1 MKNICFYRRLKTR
14 TESDERGFS
23 LPAILSL
30 ILALGLIGAALLMTI
45 MNNFFVVGNAVRR
58 QQAFNIA
65 EAGVNYYLWH
75 MAHNGSD
82 FKDGKDYPATGDPNL
97 GFGPYVHN
105 YIGDDGS
112 VQGTYTLWVRPQ
124 TVGSTVAKVR
134 SIGKTNDGTI
144 RTIEAQI
151 GATSFASYGLIANTE
166 VWFGDSEAA
175 NGPVFSNTGIHLDG
189 PNTDTAGSGRTTYRP
204 DARYGGD
211 GAYHDG
217 VWCSNSVPT
226 CAARDKTNWLYPRPT
241 VDFNQVKGALCIM
254 KRVAFANDSSTSPLS
269 SLSNACQQ
277 TPASRSSAYIPR
289 YSSNSFTS
297 DRGYFI
303 QLNTNNTY
311 DLYKVS
317 AEDDTET
324 TYQNA
329 LSRSV
334 VQTGIAIPSSGV
346 IFVEDNVWVRTNPS
360 FHGRV
365 TIAAGRLASDTE
377 EADINIVGNLLYSSK
392 TSTDAI
398 GLIAENN
405 VIISPYAPP
414 PSGSFT
420 FEIDAAALAVK
431 GSVTWP
437 DEYKTD
443 KNYCTPGWAA
453 NDQKFV
459 FYGSVAT
466 FQNWT
471 WNYTRGGYCANA
483 KYDPVLNRYISGVKN
498 TVTTYDYNLLFAP
511 PPSYPITGGYN
522 ILGWREVLTRP

>member
-1 MKNICFYRRLKTR
+1 MG
-14 TESDERGFS
+14 SDERGFS

-30 ILALGLIGAALLMTI
+30 ILALGLIGGALLMTI

-75 MAHNGSD
+75 MSHNGND
-82 FKDGKDYPATGDPNL
+82 FKDGKDYPAVGDPNL

-105 YIGDDGS
+105 YIGDDGN
-112 VQGTYTLWVRPQ
+112 VQGTYTLWIRPQ
-124 TVGSTVAKVR
+124 TAGSTVAKVR
-134 SIGKTNDGTI
+134 SIGKTNDGTM
-144 RTIEAQI
+144 RTVEAQI

-166 VWFGDSEAA
+166 VWFGESEEA
-175 NGPVFSNTGIHLDG
+175 NGPVFSNDGIHLDG
-189 PNTDTAGSGRTTYRP
+189 PNTDTAGSGSATYKP
-204 DARYGGD
+204 EFRYGGD

-226 CAARDKTNWLYPRPT
+226 CLSRDKTNWLYPQPT
-241 VDFNQVKGALCIM
+241 VDFTQIKGALCVM
-254 KRVAFANDSSTSPLS
+254 KRVAFANDSSTSPLA
-269 SLSNACQQ
+269 SLANACQQ

-289 YSSNSFTS
+289 YSRNSFTAG
-297 DRGYFI
+297 RGYFI
-303 QLNTNNTY
+303 QLNPNNTY
-311 DLYKVS
+311 DLYRVS

-329 LSRSV
+329 LSRTLV
-334 VQTGIAIPSSGV
+334 ETGIDVPSSGV

-365 TIAAGRLASDTE
+365 TIAAGRLGSDSQ
-377 EADINIVGNLLYSSK
+377 EADINIVGSLLYSSK

-405 VIISPYAPP
+405 VLISPYAPP
-414 PSGSFT
+414 PVGGFT
-420 FEIDAAALAVK
+420 LEIDAAALAVN
-431 GSVTWP
+431 GSVKWP
-437 DEYKTD
+437 EVYKTEGGR
-443 KNYCTPGWAA
+443 CTPGWVA

-471 WNYTRGGYCANA
+471 WNYTKNYNCSYA
-483 KYDPVLNRYISGVKN
+483 KYDPARNRYISGVKN